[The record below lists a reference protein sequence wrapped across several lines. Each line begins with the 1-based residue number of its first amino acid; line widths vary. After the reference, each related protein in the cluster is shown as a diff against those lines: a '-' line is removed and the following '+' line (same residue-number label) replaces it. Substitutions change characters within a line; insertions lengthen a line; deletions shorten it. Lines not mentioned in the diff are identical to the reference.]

1 MQYSQDETFSDLLK
15 ALWHARLFLAAGAV
29 AGIILAVLISM
40 FAVPHYRVEMIVAPV
55 VDDITLSSE
64 QGGNSPLPSADKKI
78 AFQSY
83 LKILNGPA
91 VVEQVFA
98 DGARLSVD
106 FMIPRK
112 FTFQKEIPTPDRV
125 EISPYLMQQI
135 DMRRNGDT
143 ALHLIRFD
151 YPRPEIARDVL
162 NQLRTAADHI
172 LRYQVMQTDPSRI
185 DYLQQNLNSTLNMEH
200 RRVLAN
206 LLQEQERLFMMA
218 QMDRDYAAQIIEP
231 PYIYQRRVW
240 PRYEYIFPVF
250 MLIGMTMGW
259 ILFGVMLKDE

>member
-29 AGIILAVLISM
+29 AGIILAVLVSL
-40 FAVPHYRVEMIVAPV
+40 FAVSHYRVEMIVAPV
-55 VDDITLSSE
+55 VDDVLAA
-64 QGGNSPLPSADKKI
+64 GGQENIAAKPSTDKKI

-83 LKILNGPA
+83 LKIFNGPA

-98 DGARLSVD
+98 DGMKLSSD
-106 FMIPRK
+106 FAIPRR
-112 FTFQKEIPTPDRV
+112 FTFQKEHSAPVRGDIA
-125 EISPYLMQQI
+125 PYLMQQI

-143 ALHLIRFD
+143 SLHVIRFD
-151 YPRPEIARDVL
+151 YPHPEIAREVL
-162 NQLRTAADHI
+162 KQLHAAADHI
-172 LRYQVMQTDPSRI
+172 LRYQVMETAQSRV
-185 DYLQQNLNSTLNMEH
+185 DYLQQSLGGTVNMEH

-231 PYIYQRRVW
+231 PFIYQHRVW

-250 MLIGMTMGW
+250 MLIGMTLGW
-259 ILFGVMLKDE
+259 IIFGVTLKDE